1 MNELVG
7 KSIIVTGAAKGIG
20 EAAARRFGVA
30 GAKLVL
36 ADRDAA
42 AGHALEAE
50 LRALTA
56 DVHFVETD
64 VTDEGEVKRMVD
76 AAIQHFGRL
85 DGAFNNAGINCAMK
99 TLHELALSEFRRVI
113 DVNLTGLF
121 LCMKHEIARMMEI
134 GGGAIVNSGSTASI
148 KGLPAA
154 PEYNASKHGM
164 LGLMRSA
171 ALDYG
176 KRGLR
181 VNTLIIGATVTPMF
195 EAKRPGAAQDPQ
207 VLERINPMGRM
218 AQPREIAESALWL
231 LSDASSY
238 VNGAAIAVDGA
249 SSAV

>member
-1 MNELVG
+1 MNELAG
-7 KSIIVTGAAKGIG
+7 KAIIVTGAAKGIG
-20 EAAARRFGVA
+20 EAASRRFVSA
-30 GAKLVL
+30 GAKLIL
-36 ADRDAA
+36 ADLDAK
-42 AGHALEAE
+42 AGQALEAE
-50 LRALTA
+50 LRTLGA
-56 DVHFVETD
+56 DAHFVRTD
-64 VTDEGEVKRMVD
+64 VSDEDSVRHMVD
-76 AAIQHFGRL
+76 AATKHFGRL

-99 TLHELALSEFRRVI
+99 TLHELELSEFRRVL

-121 LCMKHEIARMMEI
+121 LCMKYEITQMLQ
-134 GGGAIVNSGSTASI
+134 GGGGVIVNSGSTASI

-154 PEYNASKHGM
+154 PEYNASKHGI

-195 EAKRPGAAQDPQ
+195 EAKRPGAAQDPE
-207 VLERINPMGRM
+207 VLQRINPMGRM
-218 AQPREIAESALWL
+218 AQPGEIAESALWL

-249 SSAV
+249 GSAA